1 MNETINRKDL
11 IVMKLLHYFITKRN
25 YSPIILQGAED
36 EIWLE
41 NLDSD
46 YKIVRIVSNY
56 IHNDEQLDFDLFKT
70 KKITDKIKKKTFS
83 FHMNV
88 LSIYTDLGDNAHLD
102 KIKKMDCVSAYDEND
117 LERSSIIKE
126 HFPDIFKQLEFTEE
140 GLQLFIKITND
151 INEKNKNEA
160 EKAEDVFKKKKPT
173 VTYTL
178 ILLNI
183 LCYLI
188 PILFNCYDDI
198 VNRFCLYGPFIRK
211 YHEFYRLFTCCFLH
225 ANIIHLLLNCYAL
238 YVIGSQLESFM
249 GKTKYIIIY
258 LFSGLMGSLMSI
270 TFGDYASIGA
280 SGAVFGLMGSL
291 LYFGYHYRVYL
302 GTTLKSQIIPLI
314 LVNLVYGSIVSG
326 IDNFSHIGGLIGGFL
341 ITMALGVKY
350 KSNTSEKVNG
360 IIITIIF
367 SIFMLYMAFVMK

>member
-1 MNETINRKDL
+1 M
-11 IVMKLLHYFITKRN
+11 
-25 YSPIILQGAED
+25 
-36 EIWLE
+36 
-41 NLDSD
+41 
-46 YKIVRIVSNY
+46 
-56 IHNDEQLDFDLFKT
+56 
-70 KKITDKIKKKTFS
+70 
-83 FHMNV
+83 
-88 LSIYTDLGDNAHLD
+88 
-102 KIKKMDCVSAYDEND
+102 
-117 LERSSIIKE
+117 
-126 HFPDIFKQLEFTEE
+126 
-140 GLQLFIKITND
+140 
-151 INEKNKNEA
+151 
-160 EKAEDVFKKKKPT
+160 
-173 VTYTL
+173 
-178 ILLNI
+178 
-183 LCYLI
+183 
-188 PILFNCYDDI
+188 
-198 VNRFCLYGPFIRK
+198 
-211 YHEFYRLFTCCFLH
+211 H

-280 SGAVFGLMGSL
+280 SGAIFGLMGSL

-314 LVNLVYGSIVSG
+314 IVNLVYGSIVSG